1 MCGIVGYVGHGDT
14 KEIILHGLKTLE
26 YRGYDSSGM
35 ALMSDGEILVEK
47 KAGRI
52 ENLEES
58 MKEKNFSSEIG
69 IGHTRWAT
77 HGVPSDR
84 NSHPHYSMDKS
95 VAVVHNGIIEN
106 YQVLRKEL
114 EEKGYIFSSDTDT
127 EVISQLIQDMYN
139 GNILD
144 TVSKVVKKL
153 EGSYAVGVLHN
164 HTRWATHGVPSD
176 RNSHPHYSMDKSVA
190 VVHNGIIEN
199 YQVLRKELEEK
210 GYIFSSDTDTEVIS
224 QLIQDMYNGNIL
236 DTVSKV
242 VKKLEGSYAVGVL
255 HKNHPDELICARE
268 HSPLVIGIG
277 EKENFIASDISALL
291 KYTKD
296 VYYLEDGDIAVLKA
310 RSIEIFDRDEK
321 PVTREKKYIE
331 WNLEQATKCGYPHF
345 MLKEIF
351 EQPQAVK
358 ETFEKRVHN
367 GRVDFSD
374 VLNYEDIKNINKIY
388 IVACG
393 TAYHAGLQGQFAETF
408 EKRVHNGRVD
418 FSDVLNYE
426 DIKNINKIYIV
437 ACGTAYHAGL
447 QGQFALQKIAKL
459 DSIADIASEFRY
471 NDPFID
477 EKTMVIFVS
486 QSGETSDTLAALK
499 EAKSKGALTIAV
511 TNVVGST
518 ISREAHK
525 TIYTMAGPEI
535 AVASTKAYT
544 TQVTIFYLFAL
555 YMAELRKVISKEK
568 YEEYLS
574 EIKNM
579 PEKIQD
585 ILDNCE
591 EIKTA
596 AEYFKDRTNGFFIGR
611 GLDYKVAVEA
621 SLKIKEVSY
630 VHTEA
635 FASGELKHGT
645 IALIEEGTPVVVIA
659 TQKNLIDKSVS
670 NIKEVKARGAYII
683 TVGSDDEENLKN
695 VSDNFIGIPECNDMF
710 SGFLSIVPLQLLA
723 YYTSDAK
730 GIDVD
735 KPRKEYQ
742 NAMICFQDFYQ

>member
-26 YRGYDSSGM
+26 YRGYDSSGI

-58 MKEKNFSSEIG
+58 MKGKNFSSEIG
-69 IGHTRWAT
+69 IG
-77 HGVPSDR
+77 
-84 NSHPHYSMDKS
+84 
-95 VAVVHNGIIEN
+95 
-106 YQVLRKEL
+106 
-114 EEKGYIFSSDTDT
+114 
-127 EVISQLIQDMYN
+127 
-139 GNILD
+139 
-144 TVSKVVKKL
+144 
-153 EGSYAVGVLHN
+153 

-310 RSIEIFDRDEK
+310 GSIEIFDRDEK

-358 ETFEKRVHN
+358 
-367 GRVDFSD
+367 
-374 VLNYEDIKNINKIY
+374 
-388 IVACG
+388 
-393 TAYHAGLQGQFAETF
+393 ETF

-579 PEKIQD
+579 PEKIQN

-591 EIKTA
+591 KIKTA

-611 GLDYKVAVEA
+611 GLDYKVAVEG

-683 TVGSDDEENLKN
+683 TVGFDDEESLKN

-735 KPRKEYQ
+735 KPRNLAKSVTVE
-742 NAMICFQDFYQ
+742 

>member
-127 EVISQLIQDMYN
+127 EVISQLIQDTYN
-139 GNILD
+139 GD
-144 TVSKVVKKL
+144 
-153 EGSYAVGVLHN
+153 
-164 HTRWATHGVPSD
+164 
-176 RNSHPHYSMDKSVA
+176 
-190 VVHNGIIEN
+190 
-199 YQVLRKELEEK
+199 
-210 GYIFSSDTDTEVIS
+210 
-224 QLIQDMYNGNIL
+224 IL

-268 HSPLVIGIG
+268 HSPLVVGIG

-310 RSIEIFDRDEK
+310 GSIEIFDRDEK

-367 GRVDFSD
+367 G
-374 VLNYEDIKNINKIY
+374 K
-388 IVACG
+388 
-393 TAYHAGLQGQFAETF
+393 
-408 EKRVHNGRVD
+408 VD

-459 DSIADIASEFRY
+459 DSATDIASEFRY
-471 NDPFID
+471 SDPFID

-499 EAKSKGALTIAV
+499 EAKAKGALTIAV

-544 TQVTIFYLFAL
+544 TQVTIFYLLAL

-579 PEKIQD
+579 PEKIQN

-591 EIKTA
+591 KIKTA

-683 TVGSDDEENLKN
+683 TVGFDDEESLKN

-735 KPRKEYQ
+735 KPRNLAKSVTVE
-742 NAMICFQDFYQ
+742 

>member
-69 IGHTRWAT
+69 IG
-77 HGVPSDR
+77 
-84 NSHPHYSMDKS
+84 
-95 VAVVHNGIIEN
+95 
-106 YQVLRKEL
+106 
-114 EEKGYIFSSDTDT
+114 
-127 EVISQLIQDMYN
+127 
-139 GNILD
+139 
-144 TVSKVVKKL
+144 
-153 EGSYAVGVLHN
+153 

-358 ETFEKRVHN
+358 
-367 GRVDFSD
+367 
-374 VLNYEDIKNINKIY
+374 
-388 IVACG
+388 
-393 TAYHAGLQGQFAETF
+393 ETF

-735 KPRKEYQ
+735 KPRNLAKSVTVE
-742 NAMICFQDFYQ
+742 

>member
-35 ALMSDGEILVEK
+35 ALMSNGEILVEK

-58 MKEKNFSSEIG
+58 MKGKNFSSEIG

-95 VAVVHNGIIEN
+95 AAVVHNGIIEN

-114 EEKGYIFSSDTDT
+114 EEKGYVFSSDTDT

-144 TVSKVVKKL
+144 TVSKVVKRL
-153 EGSYAVGVLHN
+153 EGSYA
-164 HTRWATHGVPSD
+164 
-176 RNSHPHYSMDKSVA
+176 
-190 VVHNGIIEN
+190 I
-199 YQVLRKELEEK
+199 
-210 GYIFSSDTDTEVIS
+210 
-224 QLIQDMYNGNIL
+224 
-236 DTVSKV
+236 
-242 VKKLEGSYAVGVL
+242 GVL

-268 HSPLVIGIG
+268 HSPLVVGIG

-296 VYYLEDGDIAVLKA
+296 VYYLEDGDIAILKA
-310 RSIEIFDRDEK
+310 GSIEIFDRDEK
-321 PVTREKKYIE
+321 PVMREKKYIE

-367 GRVDFSD
+367 GKVDFSD
-374 VLNYEDIKNINKIY
+374 
-388 IVACG
+388 A
-393 TAYHAGLQGQFAETF
+393 
-408 EKRVHNGRVD
+408 
-418 FSDVLNYE
+418 LNYE

-459 DSIADIASEFRY
+459 DSATDIASEFRY
-471 NDPFID
+471 SDPFID

-499 EAKSKGALTIAV
+499 EAKAKGALTIAV

-544 TQVTIFYLFAL
+544 TQVTIFYLLAL

-579 PEKIQD
+579 PEKIQN

-591 EIKTA
+591 KIKTA

-683 TVGSDDEENLKN
+683 TVGFDDEESLKN
-695 VSDNFIGIPECNDMF
+695 VSDNFIGISECNDMF

-735 KPRKEYQ
+735 KPRNLAKSVTVE
-742 NAMICFQDFYQ
+742 

>member
-26 YRGYDSSGM
+26 YRGYDSSGI

-58 MKEKNFSSEIG
+58 MKGKNFSSEIG
-69 IGHTRWAT
+69 IG
-77 HGVPSDR
+77 
-84 NSHPHYSMDKS
+84 
-95 VAVVHNGIIEN
+95 
-106 YQVLRKEL
+106 
-114 EEKGYIFSSDTDT
+114 
-127 EVISQLIQDMYN
+127 
-139 GNILD
+139 
-144 TVSKVVKKL
+144 
-153 EGSYAVGVLHN
+153 

-310 RSIEIFDRDEK
+310 GSIEIFDRDEK

-393 TAYHAGLQGQFAETF
+393 TAYHAGLQGQFA
-408 EKRVHNGRVD
+408 
-418 FSDVLNYE
+418 
-426 DIKNINKIYIV
+426 
-437 ACGTAYHAGL
+437 
-447 QGQFALQKIAKL
+447 LQKIAKL

-477 EKTMVIFVS
+477 EKTMVVFVS

-579 PEKIQD
+579 PEKIQN

-683 TVGSDDEENLKN
+683 TVGFDDEESLKN

-735 KPRKEYQ
+735 KPRNLAKSVTVE
-742 NAMICFQDFYQ
+742 

>member
-1 MCGIVGYVGHGDT
+1 MCGIVGYVGHRDT
-14 KEIILHGLKTLE
+14 KEVILQGLKTLE

-35 ALMSDGEILVEK
+35 ALMSKGEIIVEK

-52 ENLEES
+52 QNLIDSMENQ
-58 MKEKNFSSEIG
+58 NYSSEIG

-77 HGVPSDR
+77 HGVPSDK

-106 YQVLRKEL
+106 YQTLKKEL
-114 EEKGYIFSSDTDT
+114 EEKGYVFSSDTDT

-139 GNILD
+139 GDILD
-144 TVSKVVKKL
+144 TVVKVLKKL
-153 EGSYAVGVLHN
+153 EGSYA
-164 HTRWATHGVPSD
+164 
-176 RNSHPHYSMDKSVA
+176 
-190 VVHNGIIEN
+190 I
-199 YQVLRKELEEK
+199 
-210 GYIFSSDTDTEVIS
+210 
-224 QLIQDMYNGNIL
+224 
-236 DTVSKV
+236 
-242 VKKLEGSYAVGVL
+242 GVL

-277 EKENFIASDISALL
+277 ENENLIASDVSALL

-296 VYYLEDGDIAVLKA
+296 VYYLEDGDVAILK
-310 RSIEIFDRDEK
+310 SNDIEIFDKEK
-321 PVTREKKYIE
+321 NSVKREKKYIE

-358 ETFEKRVHN
+358 ETFNKRVHN
-367 GRVDFSD
+367 NKADFSD
-374 VLNYEDIKNINKIY
+374 VLNYEDIKNI
-388 IVACG
+388 
-393 TAYHAGLQGQFAETF
+393 
-408 EKRVHNGRVD
+408 D
-418 FSDVLNYE
+418 
-426 DIKNINKIYIV
+426 KIYIV

-459 DSIADIASEFRY
+459 NSIADIASEFRY

-477 EKTMVIFVS
+477 NKTMVIFVS

-499 EAKSKGALTIAV
+499 EAKKKGALTVAI

-518 ISREAHK
+518 ISREADK
-525 TIYTMAGPEI
+525 VIYTMAGPEI

-544 TQVTIFYLFAL
+544 TQVTIFYLLAI
-555 YMAELRKVISKEK
+555 YIAELKKSISEKEYK
-568 YEEYLS
+568 EYIS

-579 PEKIQD
+579 PEKIQA

-591 EIKTA
+591 KIKPS
-596 AEYFKDRTNGFFIGR
+596 AEYFKDKTSGFYIGR
-611 GLDYKVAVEA
+611 GLDYKIAVEG

-630 VHTEA
+630 IHTEA

-645 IALIEEGTPVVVIA
+645 IALIEDNIPVVVIA
-659 TQKNLIDKSVS
+659 TQKSLIDKSVS
-670 NIKEVKARGAYII
+670 NIKEVKARGAHII
-683 TVGSDDEENLKN
+683 TIGFEDNENLKN

-710 SGFLSIVPLQLLA
+710 SGFLSIIPLQLLA
-723 YYTSDAK
+723 YYTSFAK

-735 KPRKEYQ
+735 KPRNLAKSVTVE
-742 NAMICFQDFYQ
+742 

>member
-14 KEIILHGLKTLE
+14 KKIILHGLKTLE
-26 YRGYDSSGM
+26 YRGYDSSGI

-58 MKEKNFSSEIG
+58 MKGKNFSSEIG

-153 EGSYAVGVLHN
+153 EGSYA
-164 HTRWATHGVPSD
+164 
-176 RNSHPHYSMDKSVA
+176 
-190 VVHNGIIEN
+190 I
-199 YQVLRKELEEK
+199 
-210 GYIFSSDTDTEVIS
+210 
-224 QLIQDMYNGNIL
+224 
-236 DTVSKV
+236 
-242 VKKLEGSYAVGVL
+242 GVL

-268 HSPLVIGIG
+268 HSPLVVGIG

-310 RSIEIFDRDEK
+310 GSIEIFDRDEK

-358 ETFEKRVHN
+358 
-367 GRVDFSD
+367 
-374 VLNYEDIKNINKIY
+374 
-388 IVACG
+388 
-393 TAYHAGLQGQFAETF
+393 ETF

-579 PEKIQD
+579 PEKIQN

-683 TVGSDDEENLKN
+683 TIGFNDEESLKN

-735 KPRKEYQ
+735 KPRNLAKSVTVE
-742 NAMICFQDFYQ
+742 

>member
-1 MCGIVGYVGHGDT
+1 MCGIVGYVGHRDT
-14 KEIILHGLKTLE
+14 KEVILQGLKTLE

-35 ALMSDGEILVEK
+35 ALMSKGEIIVEK

-52 ENLEES
+52 QNLIDSMENQ
-58 MKEKNFSSEIG
+58 NYSSEIG

-77 HGVPSDR
+77 HGVPSDK

-106 YQVLRKEL
+106 YQTLKKEL
-114 EEKGYIFSSDTDT
+114 EEKGYVFSSDTDT

-139 GNILD
+139 GDILD
-144 TVSKVVKKL
+144 TVIKVLKKL
-153 EGSYAVGVLHN
+153 EGSYA
-164 HTRWATHGVPSD
+164 
-176 RNSHPHYSMDKSVA
+176 
-190 VVHNGIIEN
+190 I
-199 YQVLRKELEEK
+199 
-210 GYIFSSDTDTEVIS
+210 
-224 QLIQDMYNGNIL
+224 
-236 DTVSKV
+236 
-242 VKKLEGSYAVGVL
+242 GVL

-268 HSPLVIGIG
+268 HSPLVVGIG
-277 EKENFIASDISALL
+277 ENENLIASDVSALL

-296 VYYLEDGDIAVLKA
+296 VYYLEDGDVAILK
-310 RSIEIFDRDEK
+310 SNDIEIFDKEK
-321 PVTREKKYIE
+321 NSVKREKKYIE

-358 ETFEKRVHN
+358 ETFNKRVHN
-367 GRVDFSD
+367 NKADFSD
-374 VLNYEDIKNINKIY
+374 VLNYEDIKNI
-388 IVACG
+388 
-393 TAYHAGLQGQFAETF
+393 
-408 EKRVHNGRVD
+408 D
-418 FSDVLNYE
+418 
-426 DIKNINKIYIV
+426 KIYIV

-459 DSIADIASEFRY
+459 NSIADIASEFRY

-477 EKTMVIFVS
+477 NKTMVIFVS

-499 EAKSKGALTIAV
+499 EAKKKGALTVAI

-518 ISREAHK
+518 ISREADK
-525 TIYTMAGPEI
+525 VIYTMAGPEI

-544 TQVTIFYLFAL
+544 TQVTIFYLLAL
-555 YMAELRKVISKEK
+555 YIAELKKSISEKEYK
-568 YEEYLS
+568 EYIS

-579 PEKIQD
+579 PEKIQA

-591 EIKTA
+591 KIKPS
-596 AEYFKDRTNGFFIGR
+596 AEYFKDKTSGFYIGR
-611 GLDYKVAVEA
+611 GLDYKIAVEG

-630 VHTEA
+630 IHTEA

-645 IALIEEGTPVVVIA
+645 IALIEDNIPVVVIA
-659 TQKNLIDKSVS
+659 TQKSLIDKSVS
-670 NIKEVKARGAYII
+670 NIKEVKARGAHII
-683 TVGSDDEENLKN
+683 TIGFEDNENLKN

-710 SGFLSIVPLQLLA
+710 SGFLSIIPLQLLA
-723 YYTSDAK
+723 YYTSFAK

-735 KPRKEYQ
+735 KPRNLAKSVTVE
-742 NAMICFQDFYQ
+742 

>member
-58 MKEKNFSSEIG
+58 MKGKKFSSEIG
-69 IGHTRWAT
+69 IG
-77 HGVPSDR
+77 
-84 NSHPHYSMDKS
+84 
-95 VAVVHNGIIEN
+95 
-106 YQVLRKEL
+106 
-114 EEKGYIFSSDTDT
+114 
-127 EVISQLIQDMYN
+127 
-139 GNILD
+139 
-144 TVSKVVKKL
+144 
-153 EGSYAVGVLHN
+153 

-310 RSIEIFDRDEK
+310 GSIEIFDRDEK

-358 ETFEKRVHN
+358 
-367 GRVDFSD
+367 
-374 VLNYEDIKNINKIY
+374 
-388 IVACG
+388 
-393 TAYHAGLQGQFAETF
+393 ETF

-683 TVGSDDEENLKN
+683 TVGFDDEENLKN

-735 KPRKEYQ
+735 KPRNLAKSVTVE
-742 NAMICFQDFYQ
+742 

>member
-35 ALMSDGEILVEK
+35 ALMSNGEILVEK

-58 MKEKNFSSEIG
+58 MKGKNFSSEIG

-144 TVSKVVKKL
+144 TVSKVVKRL
-153 EGSYAVGVLHN
+153 EGSYA
-164 HTRWATHGVPSD
+164 
-176 RNSHPHYSMDKSVA
+176 
-190 VVHNGIIEN
+190 I
-199 YQVLRKELEEK
+199 
-210 GYIFSSDTDTEVIS
+210 
-224 QLIQDMYNGNIL
+224 
-236 DTVSKV
+236 
-242 VKKLEGSYAVGVL
+242 GVL

-268 HSPLVIGIG
+268 HSPLVVGIG

-310 RSIEIFDRDEK
+310 GSIEIFDRDEK

-393 TAYHAGLQGQFAETF
+393 TAYHAGLQGQFA
-408 EKRVHNGRVD
+408 
-418 FSDVLNYE
+418 
-426 DIKNINKIYIV
+426 
-437 ACGTAYHAGL
+437 
-447 QGQFALQKIAKL
+447 LQKIAKL

-477 EKTMVIFVS
+477 EKTIVIFVS

-544 TQVTIFYLFAL
+544 TQVTIFYLLAL

-579 PEKIQD
+579 PEKIQN

-591 EIKTA
+591 KIKTA

-683 TVGSDDEENLKN
+683 TIGFDDEENLKN

-735 KPRKEYQ
+735 KPRNLAKSVTVE
-742 NAMICFQDFYQ
+742 

>member
-153 EGSYAVGVLHN
+153 EGSYAVGVLH
-164 HTRWATHGVPSD
+164 
-176 RNSHPHYSMDKSVA
+176 
-190 VVHNGIIEN
+190 
-199 YQVLRKELEEK
+199 
-210 GYIFSSDTDTEVIS
+210 
-224 QLIQDMYNGNIL
+224 
-236 DTVSKV
+236 
-242 VKKLEGSYAVGVL
+242 
-255 HKNHPDELICARE
+255 KNHPDELICARE
-268 HSPLVIGIG
+268 HSPLVVGIG

-310 RSIEIFDRDEK
+310 GSIEIFDRDEK
-321 PVTREKKYIE
+321 HVTREKKYIE

-367 GRVDFSD
+367 G
-374 VLNYEDIKNINKIY
+374 K
-388 IVACG
+388 
-393 TAYHAGLQGQFAETF
+393 
-408 EKRVHNGRVD
+408 VD

-459 DSIADIASEFRY
+459 DSATDIASEFRY
-471 NDPFID
+471 SDPFID

-499 EAKSKGALTIAV
+499 EAKAKGALTIAV
-511 TNVVGST
+511 TNVIGST

-544 TQVTIFYLFAL
+544 TQVTIFYLLAL

-579 PEKIQD
+579 PEKIQN

-591 EIKTA
+591 KIKTA

-659 TQKNLIDKSVS
+659 AQKNLIDKSVS

-683 TVGSDDEENLKN
+683 TVGFDDEESLKN

-735 KPRKEYQ
+735 KPRNLAKSVTVE
-742 NAMICFQDFYQ
+742 

>member
-153 EGSYAVGVLHN
+153 EGSYAVGVLH
-164 HTRWATHGVPSD
+164 
-176 RNSHPHYSMDKSVA
+176 
-190 VVHNGIIEN
+190 
-199 YQVLRKELEEK
+199 
-210 GYIFSSDTDTEVIS
+210 
-224 QLIQDMYNGNIL
+224 
-236 DTVSKV
+236 
-242 VKKLEGSYAVGVL
+242 
-255 HKNHPDELICARE
+255 KNHPDELICARE

-310 RSIEIFDRDEK
+310 GSIEIFDRDEK

-358 ETFEKRVHN
+358 
-367 GRVDFSD
+367 
-374 VLNYEDIKNINKIY
+374 
-388 IVACG
+388 
-393 TAYHAGLQGQFAETF
+393 ETF

-683 TVGSDDEENLKN
+683 TIGFDDEENLKN

-735 KPRKEYQ
+735 KPRNLAKSVTVE
-742 NAMICFQDFYQ
+742 

>member
-35 ALMSDGEILVEK
+35 ALMSNGEILVEK

-58 MKEKNFSSEIG
+58 MKGKNFSSEIG

-95 VAVVHNGIIEN
+95 AAVVHNGIIEN

-114 EEKGYIFSSDTDT
+114 EEKGYVFSSDTDT

-144 TVSKVVKKL
+144 TVSKVVKRL
-153 EGSYAVGVLHN
+153 EGSYA
-164 HTRWATHGVPSD
+164 
-176 RNSHPHYSMDKSVA
+176 
-190 VVHNGIIEN
+190 I
-199 YQVLRKELEEK
+199 
-210 GYIFSSDTDTEVIS
+210 
-224 QLIQDMYNGNIL
+224 
-236 DTVSKV
+236 
-242 VKKLEGSYAVGVL
+242 GVL

-268 HSPLVIGIG
+268 HSPLVVGIG

-310 RSIEIFDRDEK
+310 GSIEIFDRDEK

-367 GRVDFSD
+367 G
-374 VLNYEDIKNINKIY
+374 K
-388 IVACG
+388 
-393 TAYHAGLQGQFAETF
+393 
-408 EKRVHNGRVD
+408 VD

-459 DSIADIASEFRY
+459 DSATDIASEFRY
-471 NDPFID
+471 SDPFID

-568 YEEYLS
+568 YEEYLF

-579 PEKIQD
+579 PEKIQN

-591 EIKTA
+591 KIKTA

-683 TVGSDDEENLKN
+683 TVGFDDEESLKN

-735 KPRKEYQ
+735 KPRNLAKSVTVE
-742 NAMICFQDFYQ
+742 